1 MKLISIIV
9 PCLNE
14 QEVIPI
20 FYRTV
25 TEVLD
30 SLENAEYELLFV
42 DDGSDDRTLKVLK
55 ELKKKDRRCRYL
67 SFTRNF
73 GKEAAIYAGLTHA
86 KGDYVG
92 LMDVDLQDPPKFL
105 GEMYRTLETG
115 EYDCV
120 AARRTDR
127 AGERRIRSFFSAMF
141 YKVINKI
148 SKIEF
153 VEGAR
158 DYRLMTRKMR
168 DAVLKMGEY
177 NRFSKGLFSWVGFRT
192 KWLSYHNVERAAGET
207 KWSFGKLLRYSLDG
221 IMGFSTLPLSPVFLR
236 WNFFLW
242 GCVPDNP
249 VFGCQVSDLA
259 RPGAGLDYSDVCY
272 ASDQWCAASVRGD
285 SGAISGPDL
294 SGGEESAGLSAK
306 RDG

>member
-1 MKLISIIV
+1 MFRSIPYTVHQKQRKGSADLMKLISIIV

-73 GKEAAIYAGLTHA
+73 GKEAAIYAGLIYA

-120 AARRTDR
+120 AAR
-127 AGERRIRSFFSAMF
+127 
-141 YKVINKI
+141 
-148 SKIEF
+148 
-153 VEGAR
+153 
-158 DYRLMTRKMR
+158 TRKMR

-221 IMGFSTLPLSPVFLR
+221 IMGFSTLPLSLSSYGGIFFCGAAFLAILFLVVRYLIWHDPVQGWTTLMCAM
-236 WNFFLW
+236 LLIS
-242 GCVPDNP
+242 GVQLLCV
-249 VFGCQVSDLA
+249 GILGQYLA
-259 RPGAGLDYSDVCY
+259 RIYLEVKNRPVYLLKETD
-272 ASDQWCAASVRGD
+272 
-285 SGAISGPDL
+285 
-294 SGGEESAGLSAK
+294 EEETENEA
-306 RDG
+306 

>member
-86 KGDYVG
+86 KR
-92 LMDVDLQDPPKFL
+92 K
-105 GEMYRTLETG
+105 
-115 EYDCV
+115 
-120 AARRTDR
+120 RRCLPDWKRRR
-127 AGERRIRSFFSAMF
+127 AI
-141 YKVINKI
+141 
-148 SKIEF
+148 
-153 VEGAR
+153 
-158 DYRLMTRKMR
+158 T
-168 DAVLKMGEY
+168 
-177 NRFSKGLFSWVGFRT
+177 
-192 KWLSYHNVERAAGET
+192 WL
-207 KWSFGKLLRYSLDG
+207 
-221 IMGFSTLPLSPVFLR
+221 
-236 WNFFLW
+236 
-242 GCVPDNP
+242 
-249 VFGCQVSDLA
+249 
-259 RPGAGLDYSDVCY
+259 
-272 ASDQWCAASVRGD
+272 
-285 SGAISGPDL
+285 
-294 SGGEESAGLSAK
+294 
-306 RDG
+306 

>member
-73 GKEAAIYAGLTHA
+73 GKEAAIYAGLIHA

-92 LMDVDLQDPPKFL
+92 LMDVDLQDPPTFL
-105 GEMYRTLETG
+105 GEMYRRLVSMTAWQQEGQTG
-115 EYDCV
+115 QGKD
-120 AARRTDR
+120 
-127 AGERRIRSFFSAMF
+127 GSGHFS
-141 YKVINKI
+141 
-148 SKIEF
+148 
-153 VEGAR
+153 
-158 DYRLMTRKMR
+158 
-168 DAVLKMGEY
+168 
-177 NRFSKGLFSWVGFRT
+177 
-192 KWLSYHNVERAAGET
+192 
-207 KWSFGKLLRYSLDG
+207 
-221 IMGFSTLPLSPVFLR
+221 LPCF
-236 WNFFLW
+236 
-242 GCVPDNP
+242 
-249 VFGCQVSDLA
+249 
-259 RPGAGLDYSDVCY
+259 
-272 ASDQWCAASVRGD
+272 
-285 SGAISGPDL
+285 I
-294 SGGEESAGLSAK
+294 K
-306 RDG
+306 

>member
-177 NRFSKGLFSWVGFRT
+177 NRFSKGIFGWIGFKT
-192 KWLSYHNVERAAGET
+192 KWLPYKNVERVAGET
-207 KWSFGKLLRYSLDG
+207 KWSFFKLFKYSLDG
-221 IMGFSTLPLSPVFLR
+221 IVNFSQAPLSI
-236 WNFFLW
+236 
-242 GCVPDNP
+242 
-249 VFGCQVSDLA
+249 
-259 RPGAGLDYSDVCY
+259 
-272 ASDQWCAASVRGD
+272 ASVSGLILTAIAFFMILFVVIRRLIFGD
-285 SGAISGPDL
+285 PVAGKDL
-294 SGGEESAGLSAK
+294 FGSKKSPAFYHQRNE
-306 RDG
+306 R

>member
-86 KGDYVG
+86 KGD
-92 LMDVDLQDPPKFL
+92 
-105 GEMYRTLETG
+105 
-115 EYDCV
+115 
-120 AARRTDR
+120 R
-127 AGERRIRSFFSAMF
+127 ADGCGSAGSA
-141 YKVINKI
+141 KV
-148 SKIEF
+148 
-153 VEGAR
+153 
-158 DYRLMTRKMR
+158 
-168 DAVLKMGEY
+168 
-177 NRFSKGLFSWVGFRT
+177 
-192 KWLSYHNVERAAGET
+192 
-207 KWSFGKLLRYSLDG
+207 
-221 IMGFSTLPLSPVFLR
+221 P
-236 WNFFLW
+236 W
-242 GCVPDNP
+242 GNVPD
-249 VFGCQVSDLA
+249 V
-259 RPGAGLDYSDVCY
+259 
-272 ASDQWCAASVRGD
+272 GD
-285 SGAISGPDL
+285 W
-294 SGGEESAGLSAK
+294 
-306 RDG
+306 

>member
-127 AGERRIRSFFSAMF
+127 SGERRIRSFFSAMF

-168 DAVLKMGEY
+168 DAVLKMGG
-177 NRFSKGLFSWVGFRT
+177 NTTVFSKGLFSWVGFRT
-192 KWLSYHNVERAAGET
+192 KWAFLPQRRTGGRGNEMVIRETAPVFAG
-207 KWSFGKLLRYSLDG
+207 RYPG
-221 IMGFSTLPLSPVFLR
+221 IFHIAFVPVFLR
-236 WNFFLW
+236 WNFFS
-242 GCVPDNP
+242 V
-249 VFGCQVSDLA
+249 
-259 RPGAGLDYSDVCY
+259 GLRSWQSCF
-272 ASDQWCAASVRGD
+272 W
-285 SGAISGPDL
+285 L
-294 SGGEESAGLSAK
+294 SGI
-306 RDG
+306 

>member
-177 NRFSKGLFSWVGFRT
+177 NRFSKGLFS
-192 KWLSYHNVERAAGET
+192 
-207 KWSFGKLLRYSLDG
+207 
-221 IMGFSTLPLSPVFLR
+221 
-236 WNFFLW
+236 
-242 GCVPDNP
+242 
-249 VFGCQVSDLA
+249 
-259 RPGAGLDYSDVCY
+259 
-272 ASDQWCAASVRGD
+272 
-285 SGAISGPDL
+285 
-294 SGGEESAGLSAK
+294 
-306 RDG
+306 

>member
-92 LMDVDLQDPPKFL
+92 LMDVDLQDPQSSL
-105 GEMYRTLETG
+105 GKCTG
-115 EYDCV
+115 RWRLVSMTVWQQGGQTGQEKDGSGHFSQPCF
-120 AARRTDR
+120 
-127 AGERRIRSFFSAMF
+127 IR
-141 YKVINKI
+141 
-148 SKIEF
+148 
-153 VEGAR
+153 
-158 DYRLMTRKMR
+158 
-168 DAVLKMGEY
+168 
-177 NRFSKGLFSWVGFRT
+177 
-192 KWLSYHNVERAAGET
+192 
-207 KWSFGKLLRYSLDG
+207 
-221 IMGFSTLPLSPVFLR
+221 
-236 WNFFLW
+236 
-242 GCVPDNP
+242 
-249 VFGCQVSDLA
+249 
-259 RPGAGLDYSDVCY
+259 
-272 ASDQWCAASVRGD
+272 
-285 SGAISGPDL
+285 
-294 SGGEESAGLSAK
+294 
-306 RDG
+306 

>member
-158 DYRLMTRKMR
+158 DYRLMTRRISDKM
-168 DAVLKMGEY
+168 AFLPQC
-177 NRFSKGLFSWVGFRT
+177 RT
-192 KWLSYHNVERAAGET
+192 GGRGNEMVIRETAPVFAG
-207 KWSFGKLLRYSLDG
+207 RYPG
-221 IMGFSTLPLSPVFLR
+221 IFHIAFVPVFLR
-236 WNFFLW
+236 WNFFLR

>member
-73 GKEAAIYAGLTHA
+73 GKEAAIYAGLIHA

-127 AGERRIRSFFSAMF
+127 SGERRIRSFFSAMF

-177 NRFSKGLFSWVGFRT
+177 NRFSKGIVQLGRISDEMAFLPQRRT
-192 KWLSYHNVERAAGET
+192 GGRGNEMVIWETAPVFAG
-207 KWSFGKLLRYSLDG
+207 RYPG
-221 IMGFSTLPLSPVFLR
+221 IFHIAFVPVFLR

-242 GCVPDNP
+242 GCVFDNL
-249 VFGCQVSDLA
+249 VFDCQVSDLA
-259 RPGAGLDYSDVCY
+259 
-272 ASDQWCAASVRGD
+272 
-285 SGAISGPDL
+285 
-294 SGGEESAGLSAK
+294 
-306 RDG
+306 

>member
-1 MKLISIIV
+1 MPVSFFYAKLRERS
-9 PCLNE
+9 
-14 QEVIPI
+14 
-20 FYRTV
+20 
-25 TEVLD
+25 
-30 SLENAEYELLFV
+30 
-42 DDGSDDRTLKVLK
+42 
-55 ELKKKDRRCRYL
+55 RYL
-67 SFTRNF
+67 CR
-73 GKEAAIYAGLTHA
+73 THPCE

-92 LMDVDLQDPPKFL
+92 LMDVDLQDPPKVP

-127 AGERRIRSFFSAMF
+127 SGERRIRSFFSAMF

-177 NRFSKGLFSWVGFRT
+177 NRFPKGLFSWVGFRT

-221 IMGFSTLPLSPVFLR
+221 ILGFSTLPLSLSSYGGIFFSVGLR
-236 WNFFLW
+236 SWQSCFW
-242 GCVPDNP
+242 
-249 VFGCQVSDLA
+249 
-259 RPGAGLDYSDVCY
+259 
-272 ASDQWCAASVRGD
+272 
-285 SGAISGPDL
+285 L
-294 SGGEESAGLSAK
+294 SGI
-306 RDG
+306 